1 MITIALIPAA
11 KAQVER
17 KGKLVEVLVLH
28 LLLVV
33 VVVLMDVHFV
43 LLLLLQDDD
52 DNRADSCRTSA
63 GCMQTQTC

>member
-17 KGKLVEVLVLH
+17 KRKLVLSLVLH

-33 VVVLMDVHFV
+33 VVVIVKVDVV
-43 LLLLLQDDD
+43 RLLLQDADH
-52 DNRADSCRTSA
+52 NRADSCCKNA
-63 GCMQTQTC
+63 G